1 MPGRSNHK
9 LQSLLQEYCPM
20 ASLSAHNALD
30 DCSALHQVLKEVV
43 KQQLTDGEGNTA
55 DIEQTLWTQLMTSY
69 FAIEYSERVLNKVK
83 L

>member
-1 MPGRSNHK
+1 
-9 LQSLLQEYCPM
+9 M

-69 FAIEYSERVLNKVK
+69 LLLQLIDVVKCPEAIKSNDNRQTQQHLNRRI
-83 L
+83 